1 MAMTKPE
8 DELTPL
14 ALEVYEFLISCGPV
28 QRVRIKTE
36 LGLTS
41 SQVDRSL
48 QQLSMKNLIEREEN
62 NRGWMRKRNIFACY
76 WLSRPW
82 RLTA

>member
-1 MAMTKPE
+1 MNSVE
-8 DELTPL
+8 NELVPL
-14 ALEVYEFLISCGPV
+14 ACEVFEFIKANGPV
-28 QRVRIKTE
+28 SRQFIKQY

-41 SQVDRSL
+41 SQVDRTL

-62 NRGWMRKRNIFACY
+62 NRGWMRKRNIFTCY

-82 RLTA
+82 RKTA